1 MAGAHHTL
9 IPLLILK
16 LINAGVHGKQ
26 LSQYVNEGADVSLL
40 CDNVV
45 HSDCSL
51 IMWLHSRESFQ
62 NAIQEVFN
70 GKVRVNSKRAKK
82 LSVDADCSLHIHNVT
97 AEDAGRYTCR
107 ILKHQNPF
115 SDTDTYLSVLTISLS
130 TLLTYLKPDRPVT
143 IRCSLHTNEGRG
155 KCRIVL
161 NSQVHLSWMDET
173 GRKLQGDSRYQLTGP
188 RCDITLNV
196 TFQKEDNNRKWTC
209 TLTDKGKVKISTDFT
224 FSDIKDTDDDGGEEN
239 DGLKQSLLIW
249 VPMGVVVCVAVC
261 VTAVTFRRRA
271 YYVSGNQM
279 PVNPGN
285 QMPVNPG
292 NQMPVNPGN
301 QMPVNP
307 GNQMPVNP
315 GNQMPVNPGNMV
327 QANNR
332 DDQRTDMTYAE
343 VNLPTSRRM
352 VEKDQQTEYATIRT

>member
-1 MAGAHHTL
+1 MEKNYLNT
-9 IPLLILK
+9 
-16 LINAGVHGKQ
+16 
-26 LSQYVNEGADVSLL
+26 SMRERADVSLL

-107 ILKHQNPF
+107 ILKPQNPF
-115 SDTDTYLSVLTISLS
+115 SDTDTCLLETMVKLNVFLSLAVSLS

-173 GRKLQGDSRYQLTGP
+173 GRKLQGDPRYQLTGP

-196 TFQKEDNNRKWTC
+196 TFQKKDNNRKWTC
-209 TLTDKGKVKISTDFT
+209 TLTDKGNMKISIDFTST

-261 VTAVTFRRRA
+261 VCV
-271 YYVSGNQM
+271 
-279 PVNPGN
+279 
-285 QMPVNPG
+285 
-292 NQMPVNPGN
+292 
-301 QMPVNP
+301 
-307 GNQMPVNP
+307 
-315 GNQMPVNPGNMV
+315 
-327 QANNR
+327 
-332 DDQRTDMTYAE
+332 
-343 VNLPTSRRM
+343 
-352 VEKDQQTEYATIRT
+352 